1 MVKRLEDWPK
11 RLSSFLD
18 ERRDMPFEWGK
29 NDCLTFLAK
38 GAESM
43 TGNDYYSK
51 YAGYNSEDGANE
63 KLKEHGGIV
72 KIIESYFGAG
82 IRNPLKAHRGDIALI
97 KAPEITAGI
106 VDDSGRYVAV
116 VTKEGLRRFPLEKA
130 WRIWRF

>member
-1 MVKRLEDWPK
+1 MVNRLEDWPK
-11 RLSSFLD
+11 RLSAFLD

-38 GAESM
+38 GAEAM

-51 YAGYNSEDGANE
+51 YEGYASEQEANE
-63 KLKEHGGIV
+63 KLKEHGGII
-72 KIIESYFGAG
+72 KIIESYVGSG
-82 IRNPLKAHRGDIALI
+82 TRNILKAHRGDVAVV
-97 KAPEITAGI
+97 KCPELMAGI

>member
-11 RLSSFLD
+11 RLSAFLD

-38 GAESM
+38 GAEAM

-51 YAGYNSEDGANE
+51 YEGYATEIEANE

-72 KIIESYFGAG
+72 KIIEYYFGVG
-82 IRNPLKAHRGDIALI
+82 LRNPLKAHRGDIALI
-97 KAPEITAGI
+97 KVPELTAGI
-106 VDDSGRYVAV
+106 VDDSGQYIAV
-116 VTKEGLRRFPLEKA
+116 VTKEGLRRLPLEKA